1 MSYENETALK
11 EILDR
16 TRRLETRFTSYLAAQ
31 GMNTGSVRP
40 TFKAHRDNQHVTIHC
55 ESIHVTLAQIVQ
67 FMRDNEIQAAGLVA
81 HNKPIGALAL

>member
-1 MSYENETALK
+1 MSYENENALK

-40 TFKAHRDNQHVTIHC
+40 TFKLHREDQHVTIHC
-55 ESIHVTLAQIVQ
+55 ESIHVTLAQLVQ
-67 FMRDNEIQAAGLVA
+67 FMRDNNVQAAALLA
-81 HNKPIGALAL
+81 HNKSIGALAL